1 LSLSSLCDM
10 SNVTLKGTV
19 RASFIPF
26 HSISYTVVMISLY
39 LTDKSSDMHSG
50 KSRSEIDSICNDAV
64 ARSNSEAPCTTRL
77 SLRLHYTAP
86 DKSSSRHD
94 FQPRPEIDS
103 NGYATVRDYCH
114 DTRKTN
120 LELPATTEITP
131 MARKLATPNRE
142 RIQVSKRF
150 ALPNSTDVTS
160 DSQQYEDMR
169 L

>member
-1 LSLSSLCDM
+1 VAALAFCFTFGILGI
-10 SNVTLKGTV
+10 VIAVVAFFIVRHVRRHFKG
-19 RASFIPF
+19 
-26 HSISYTVVMISLY
+26 H
-39 LTDKSSDMHSG
+39 DESSDMHSG